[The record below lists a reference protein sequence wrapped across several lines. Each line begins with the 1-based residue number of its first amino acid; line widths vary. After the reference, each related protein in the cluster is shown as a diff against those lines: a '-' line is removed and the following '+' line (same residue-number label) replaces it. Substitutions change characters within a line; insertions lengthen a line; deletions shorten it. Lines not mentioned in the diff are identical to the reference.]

1 MSTEIAHRLVTATDA
16 LAKLLPEAEAE
27 IMQIM
32 WHQGCA
38 TVKQVHR
45 ICTQHRDIAYTS
57 TMTIM
62 SRLVAK
68 GLLTRD
74 HGHGLGGA
82 YVYTPAL
89 MEQEFVAQRLADI
102 LSAVE
107 RDYPAVL
114 GHVLGKEVSDALM

>member
-27 IMQIM
+27 IMQII

-38 TVKQVHR
+38 TMKQVHR

-57 TMTIM
+57 TMTTM
-62 SRLVAK
+62 VRLAAK
-68 GLLTRD
+68 GLLTRVSR
-74 HGHGLGGA
+74 HGLGGA

-89 MEQEFVAQRLADI
+89 SEQEFVAEQLADI
-102 LSAVE
+102 LGAVE
-107 RDYPAVL
+107 RDYPQ
-114 GHVLGKEVSDALM
+114 ALTQYLDMRSEGVAK

>member
-1 MSTEIAHRLVTATDA
+1 MSTEIAHRLATATDA
-16 LAKLLPEAEAE
+16 LAKLLPEAE
-27 IMQIM
+27 IMQII
-32 WHQGCA
+32 WHQAC
-38 TVKQVHR
+38 TTTEQIHR
-45 ICTQHRDIAYTS
+45 IRTQQRELAYTS
-57 TMTIM
+57 TITTM

-89 MEQEFVAQRLADI
+89 SEQEFVAQRLTDI

-107 RDYPAVL
+107 RDYPA
-114 GHVLGKEVSDALM
+114 ALAWCLEMRSAAATV